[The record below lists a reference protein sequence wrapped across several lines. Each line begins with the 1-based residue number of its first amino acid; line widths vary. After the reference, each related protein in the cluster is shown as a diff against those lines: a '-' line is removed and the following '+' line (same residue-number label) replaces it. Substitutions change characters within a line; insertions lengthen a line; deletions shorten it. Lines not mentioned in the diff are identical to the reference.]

1 VKRKKPKD
9 KRNTPPKR
17 KTIPKATRRGYN
29 SGYSKEEAE
38 RIRKGIPMVKGTLL
52 LIAQRESQETRSSP
66 FGREE
71 QKKEKKSKKKGE
83 ANPP

>member
-38 RIRKGIPMVKGTLL
+38 RITGDKELSL
-52 LIAQRESQETRSSP
+52 RER
-66 FGREE
+66 GAEE
-71 QKKEKKSKKKGE
+71 GE
-83 ANPP
+83 EE